1 MPVWFLVVLLGILA
15 FAVLMAIV
23 MAYSRRS
30 ANAQNTTIVERDPS
44 RANQTLVIWFPNGDA
59 EICSWLD
66 VPSWPTP
73 YEFVSPRWRASGW
86 PLWS

>member
-44 RANQTLVIWFPNGDA
+44 RDGQKTTVIESD
-59 EICSWLD
+59 
-66 VPSWPTP
+66 
-73 YEFVSPRWRASGW
+73 
-86 PLWS
+86 